1 MLLLILALVLGHG
14 VQQLLELLLGNLLAQ
29 LAGLGEHDETGL
41 DVSSAGFLDKADA
54 TQTIGGFGLE
64 DLVQNSGAAVGYSY
78 KNKQFVRECDVGR
91 EIPPACSIL
100 VGYEF
105 AHTFSLPRVERQVS
119 QDLQMKKQKRGL
131 GIIPSLFLLVAVRR
145 ATTCATLLL
154 KLGKTGPSDLYQ
166 I

>member
-1 MLLLILALVLGHG
+1 M
-14 VQQLLELLLGNLLAQ
+14 
-29 LAGLGEHDETGL
+29 
-41 DVSSAGFLDKADA
+41 
-54 TQTIGGFGLE
+54 
-64 DLVQNSGAAVGYSY
+64 
-78 KNKQFVRECDVGR
+78 
-91 EIPPACSIL
+91 
-100 VGYEF
+100 GYEF

-119 QDLQMKKQKRGL
+119 KDLQIKKQKRGL